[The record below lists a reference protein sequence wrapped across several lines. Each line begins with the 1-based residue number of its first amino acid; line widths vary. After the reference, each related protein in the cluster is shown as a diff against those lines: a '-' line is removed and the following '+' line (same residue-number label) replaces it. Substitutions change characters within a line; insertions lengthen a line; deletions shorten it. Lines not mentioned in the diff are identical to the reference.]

1 MATTD
6 QERKGQ
12 IIQYLCSI
20 EAYVV
25 PCCCEFP
32 VLVNNQH
39 NASQVDSPLIL
50 ALAAAY
56 PTTTWTDP
64 ALLSQLLED
73 GAKRGL
79 FKRNVVGADTFWYIN
94 LFLLRSTPA
103 NKVYMQYCSAIK
115 DCPFGPKTHPVV

>member
-20 EAYVV
+20 QAYVV

-32 VLVNNQH
+32 VLVNNEH
-39 NASQVDSPLIL
+39 SASQVDSPLIL

-115 DCPFGPKTHPVV
+115 DCPFVAHTHPVV